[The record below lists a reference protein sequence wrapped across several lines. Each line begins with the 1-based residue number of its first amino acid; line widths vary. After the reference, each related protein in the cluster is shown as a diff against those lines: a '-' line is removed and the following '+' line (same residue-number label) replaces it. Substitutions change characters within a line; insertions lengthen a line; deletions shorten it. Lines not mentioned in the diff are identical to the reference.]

1 MLEVEGG
8 EEPVTEGVPDS
19 LEVADGDELT
29 VWVIVLEDE
38 PVELLLGV
46 FDAVVVWLGVLVT
59 APE

>member
-8 EEPVTEGVPDS
+8 EEPVMEGVPDS
-19 LEVADGDELT
+19 LGVTVAEALV

-46 FDAVVVWLGVLVT
+46 FVEVIVWLGVGVRS
-59 APE
+59 PE